1 MLNGASFRG
10 LSDAE
15 VAKAL
20 SAVED
25 SNDALAAQR
34 ATAEASA
41 LESEVERVERGE
53 TSGRVREID
62 PESGPRSEDGAEG
75 VGREELGASDRAGEG
90 AACDPETVD
99 PVQRGVRT
107 HSGGYAGGVASRIG
121 GIGGGREGMGGGAG
135 GGDEAGGGRAAG
147 SDRGWDDFGDGEGV
161 CELSEGHQ
169 RENRES
175 DADRENCNLEG
186 CLL

>member
-1 MLNGASFRG
+1 MGG
-10 LSDAE
+10 
-15 VAKAL
+15 
-20 SAVED
+20 
-25 SNDALAAQR
+25 
-34 ATAEASA
+34 
-41 LESEVERVERGE
+41 
-53 TSGRVREID
+53 
-62 PESGPRSEDGAEG
+62 
-75 VGREELGASDRAGEG
+75 EELGASDRTGEG

-135 GGDEAGGGRAAG
+135 GGDEAGGGRDQAEGPGSYAAG

-186 CLL
+186 CL